1 VRISCKQQFSK
12 YLEEFIMFTKRMMS
26 LTLAALTTAALAA
39 PAFAAETQTN
49 TGSTP
54 ANTTEITTSY
64 KTIEIKVTVP
74 KTGTAQINPYGLPIE
89 FTDSN
94 DKTYKIT
101 SKQITT
107 APMAITNDGDV
118 ALTVGA
124 TATTKLSSDKSK
136 VNFVTKANS
145 KSTTKDVLAQLQL
158 VQAPEKVAG
167 DPDGINDLVIEA
179 CTTEANWENASSLT
193 LVTTEGG
200 ATNASMATLAAST
213 LSDGEL
219 DKYGAGSVVL
229 VRLTGSVTES
239 PAEPWSEDDGF
250 ITTVT
255 YTFKP
260 AAVETTEEA

>member
-39 PAFAAETQTN
+39 PAFAAETEN
-49 TGSTP
+49 TSTTP

-94 DKTYKIT
+94 DKTYKVT
-101 SKQITT
+101 GQQITT

-124 TATTKLSSDKSK
+124 TATTKLAEKSK
-136 VNFVTKANS
+136 VNFVTKASN
-145 KSTTKDVLAQLQL
+145 KSTTKDVLATLQL

-179 CTTEANWENASSLT
+179 CTTESNWTNASSLALSGT
-193 LVTTEGG
+193 ASVS
-200 ATNASMATLAAST
+200 NASMATLAAST
-213 LSDGEL
+213 LADGEL

-239 PAEPWSEDDGF
+239 PTDPWTEDDGF
-250 ITTVT
+250 TTTVT

-260 AAVETTEEA
+260 AVSTATEEATK